1 MALSQ
6 VCCEEQTALSPCPL
20 GDAVLGEGALLLSI
34 SVAGR
39 PEQTGTQTCDGQRR
53 EECSST
59 IAALE
64 PKPPGS
70 CSPPSSREGE
80 EVQLGYLHISKE
92 GQEERAKN
100 HCIGEKYVDSLYF

>member
-1 MALSQ
+1 MAPSQ
-6 VCCEEQTALSPCPL
+6 VCCEEQTALSPRPL

-70 CSPPSSREGE
+70 CSPPAAGKGKRYS
-80 EVQLGYLHISKE
+80 
-92 GQEERAKN
+92 
-100 HCIGEKYVDSLYF
+100 